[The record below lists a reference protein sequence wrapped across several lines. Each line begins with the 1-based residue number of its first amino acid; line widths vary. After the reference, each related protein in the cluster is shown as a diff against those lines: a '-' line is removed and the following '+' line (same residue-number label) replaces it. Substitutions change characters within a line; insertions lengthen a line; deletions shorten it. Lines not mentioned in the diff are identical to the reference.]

1 MTRLDRFIRTTVN
14 VLIILMLVSIILGTL
29 WLTLSAYFAPSPWEV
44 M

>member
-29 WLTLSAYFAPSPWEV
+29 WLTLSAYFSPSPWEV